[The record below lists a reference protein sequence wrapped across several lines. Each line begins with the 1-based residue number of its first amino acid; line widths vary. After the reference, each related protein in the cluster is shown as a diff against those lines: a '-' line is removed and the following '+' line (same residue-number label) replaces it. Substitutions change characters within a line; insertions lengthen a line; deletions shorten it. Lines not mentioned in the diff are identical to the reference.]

1 MGHAEIKRA
10 SEIIWDKHSQRW
22 MVNILTGPF
31 SGQQLTARMWKD
43 ASGQKDLPKGGEVLK
58 VESTLLDG
66 IWLVFVDYDDAVA
79 AEIKFLNAMMGTKTM
94 TKQVITVEPDGTT
107 SGLQVKKGRGLNLQ
121 SMGHARTVRI
131 SEIVWDEHWQA
142 WFINVLHGPAAG
154 PISLARWREATGA
167 EKYARVE
174 GMSKGDPNGRVLY
187 FDDYD
192 RAVAV
197 EIEYLD
203 ALRTSG
209 IF

>member
-1 MGHAEIKRA
+1 
-10 SEIIWDKHSQRW
+10 
-22 MVNILTGPF
+22 
-31 SGQQLTARMWKD
+31 
-43 ASGQKDLPKGGEVLK
+43 
-58 VESTLLDG
+58 
-66 IWLVFVDYDDAVA
+66 
-79 AEIKFLNAMMGTKTM
+79 M

-121 SMGHARTVRI
+121 SMGHAKTVRA

-142 WFINVLHGPAAG
+142 WFINVLTGPSQG
-154 PISLARWREATGA
+154 PISLGRWQVATDAGKWDRPA
-167 EKYARVE
+167 

-197 EIEYLD
+197 EIEYLNG
-203 ALRTSG
+203 LRTRG